1 MRYKIAYNWVQKD
14 SNPHS
19 QTKPRMLEELGKLS
33 ELDGPSGFE
42 RPVAEYMRKELKP
55 HADTVTIDRL
65 GNVIACRKGRSNLK
79 IMLAAHMDEIGLITQ
94 HVTEEGFIKFDK
106 IGGWDDRIL
115 PSMPFKI
122 LAKETLYGTV
132 GMKPPHILTE
142 EERHQPMTLD
152 DLFIDTGLSAKE
164 LKKAGVRIGTP
175 MVPASNFHLS
185 NGVAMGKAF
194 DDRAGCLNM
203 LNIMRR
209 LKKPEATVY
218 AVGTVQ
224 EEVGTRGAAVAA
236 RNIQPDI
243 GIVLEGTV
251 AADVPGVAPE
261 RQPTSLMGGAA
272 LTVMDR
278 TMIADTRLLEL
289 AIDVA
294 EREGVT
300 QQFKK
305 PSYGGT
311 DAGPI
316 HIQGLGVPSCV
327 ISAPCRFIHSGYAIT
342 SEEGLK
348 SVVQLASALIQE
360 LTTEKL
366 REIGILTS

>member
-1 MRYKIAYNWVQKD
+1 
-14 SNPHS
+14 
-19 QTKPRMLEELGKLS
+19 MLEELGKLS
-33 ELDGPSGFE
+33 VLDGPSGFE
-42 RPVAEYMRKELKP
+42 HPVAEYMQRELKP
-55 HADTVTIDRL
+55 HADTVTRDRL
-65 GNVIACRKGRSNLK
+65 GNVIAYRKGKSNLK

-94 HVTEEGFIKFDK
+94 HITEDGFIKFDK

-122 LAKETLYGTV
+122 LAKKTLYGTV
-132 GMKPPHILTE
+132 GTKPPHILTE
-142 EERHQPMTLD
+142 AERNLPMKIE
-152 DLFIDTGLSAKE
+152 DLFIDTGLSAQE

-175 MVPASNFHLS
+175 MVPASEFHQG

-209 LKKPEATVY
+209 LKRTEATIY

-224 EEVGTRGAAVAA
+224 EEVGTRGAHVASQ
-236 RNIQPDI
+236 NIQPDI
-243 GIVLEGTV
+243 GIVLEGTI

-261 RQPTSLMGGAA
+261 RQPTSLRGGAA

-278 TMIADTRLLEL
+278 TMITDSRLLEV
-289 AIDVA
+289 AVEVA
-294 EREGVT
+294 EREKVT

-305 PSYGGT
+305 PSFGGT

-316 HIQGLGVPSCV
+316 HMQGIGAPSCV
-327 ISAPCRFIHSGYAIT
+327 ISAPCRYIHSGYAIT
-342 SEEGLK
+342 SEEGLQ
-348 SVVQLASALIQE
+348 SVVKLASALISD
-360 LTTEKL
+360 LTPKKL
-366 REIGILTS
+366 REISIFTS

>member
-1 MRYKIAYNWVQKD
+1 MAATR
-14 SNPHS
+14 PL
-19 QTKPRMLEELGKLS
+19 MLEELGKLS
-33 ELDGPSGFE
+33 ILDGPSGFE
-42 RPVAEYMRKELKP
+42 QPIAEYMQRELKP
-55 HADTVTIDRL
+55 HSDTVTRDRL
-65 GNVIACRKGRSNLK
+65 GNVIAIRKGKSNLK

-94 HVTEEGFIKFDK
+94 HITEEGFIKFDK

-122 LAKETLYGTV
+122 LAKKTLHGTV
-132 GMKPPHILTE
+132 GTKPPHILTE
-142 EERHQPMTLD
+142 IERSMPIKIE
-152 DLFIDTGLSAKE
+152 DLFIDTGLSAQE

-175 MVPASNFHLS
+175 MVPASNFHQS

-203 LNIMRR
+203 LNVMRR
-209 LKKPEATVY
+209 LKRPEATIY

-224 EEVGTRGAAVAA
+224 EEVGTRGAHVASQ
-236 RNIQPDI
+236 NIQPDI
-243 GIVLEGTV
+243 GIVLEGTI

-261 RQPTSLMGGAA
+261 RQPTSLHGGAA

-278 TMIADTRLLEL
+278 TMIADSRLLEL
-289 AIDVA
+289 AIEVA
-294 EREGVT
+294 EREEVT

-305 PSYGGT
+305 PSFGGT

-316 HIQGLGVPSCV
+316 HMQGIGAPSCV
-327 ISAPCRFIHSGYAIT
+327 ISAPCRYIHSGYAIT

-348 SVVQLASALIQE
+348 SVVELASALIVE
-360 LTTEKL
+360 LTPRKL